1 MFNKQ
6 NTPKN
11 PGEKKSPF
19 HIVAEYA
26 QALVGAI
33 ILAILIRGF
42 LVEPFKIPSESMV
55 PTLLVGD
62 HIFVARY
69 FYGLRIPFTKKWV
82 TEFKEPQRGDVVV
95 FSYPEDE
102 DVDFIKRVVAVPG
115 DTITFDQG
123 VLYVN
128 GEASEYQAFAPEEQ
142 DTKNACLIRDTP
154 EMHAVLGDQ
163 FKNFPYYLK
172 FKKFRHKLE
181 TLPGGTPH
189 MIQRSR
195 KRPNDNGFEA
205 IVPEREYFVMG
216 DNRDHSQDS
225 RFWGFV
231 PRANLKGKAIFIWLS
246 LNHEKTRC
254 RYNLVS
260 PTVFPNVRWDRFG
273 RKIL

>member
-128 GEASEYQAFAPEEQ
+128 GEASE
-142 DTKNACLIRDTP
+142 
-154 EMHAVLGDQ
+154 
-163 FKNFPYYLK
+163 
-172 FKKFRHKLE
+172 
-181 TLPGGTPH
+181 
-189 MIQRSR
+189 
-195 KRPNDNGFEA
+195 
-205 IVPEREYFVMG
+205 
-216 DNRDHSQDS
+216 
-225 RFWGFV
+225 
-231 PRANLKGKAIFIWLS
+231 
-246 LNHEKTRC
+246 
-254 RYNLVS
+254 
-260 PTVFPNVRWDRFG
+260 
-273 RKIL
+273 